1 MVKRI
6 PRTSLSDS
14 VNRPASRSRH
24 QRIERLKVL
33 SKHPFAVPVIT
44 TFALMFITGVILAV
58 VNFVGPQPTNPNVVV
73 ISHDGVS
80 ETVSSKEPTVGAL
93 LDKLELKLNEGDV
106 VEPHATTKIQQDDF
120 RINIYRAVPVAIF
133 DGSNRTYTFSAATT
147 PRSVARQAGVSLFP
161 EDGIT
166 TQPVRDFVAN
176 GNIGQE
182 IHIDR
187 SVPVNMTLYG
197 VAVSTRSRADT
208 VRELLAEKN
217 VKLEPQ
223 DIVWPAVDAPL
234 AAGVQVNVV
243 RNGIAT
249 RSVVEDIPMPTQN
262 IADNTL
268 SYGVTAVRQQ
278 GSPGKRTVIYEIN
291 TQNGAEVSRRAIQ
304 ITVIQEPVT
313 QIKVVGS
320 NLSGIKGDMALAGI
334 APGDYTYADY
344 IITHESRWNPAAV
357 NAAGCAGLGQACP
370 GSKLAAVCP
379 NWQNDPVCQLK
390 FFHKYAI
397 GRYGSWQAA
406 YNFKVAK
413 GWW

>member
-14 VNRPASRSRH
+14 VNRPAPRSRH